1 MSSLVVSVV
10 GYVTASDKCV
20 DHRLTYVVW
29 PCIEAIAFIS
39 SAINP
44 WIYCFRNSE
53 FREVLHCNCDFRR
66 PWVTLDPNRNME
78 RLKSIKYSH

>member
-1 MSSLVVSVV
+1 MPSLVVSVV
-10 GYVTASDKCV
+10 DYVTASDKCV
-20 DHRLTYVVW
+20 DRRLTYVAW
-29 PCIEAIAFIS
+29 PCIEAIAFTS

-44 WIYCFRNSE
+44 WIYSFRNSE

-78 RLKSIKYSH
+78 RLKSIK